1 MRQLM
6 SLQSPSYPSRM
17 AKRAAKK
24 GDGPWGDAIQYW
36 FREKNLRQSHVVE
49 GTGMSPNKAS
59 RAANGL
65 DVRMETL
72 RQFAEFFGVPLE
84 SVLVSPQRR
93 LGARRGTATARQ
105 GPIRCEAHDDTHAPT
120 GDPPTG
126 RPLVAG
132 GRSTTRQVAA
142 TSPEIGHQ
150 SDRRLR
156 EDAQTQERQRRQTF
170 GLTRAVITCDARLT
184 HSLFGFQRSVNQ
196 HRPRPDCGP
205 IFRPACSGLSRLPP
219 SWDESTQTPSR
230 RLKK

>member
-72 RQFAEFFGVPLE
+72 RQFAEFLASRWNPCSSHLSADWGHVEERQLLDKVQSDVKRMMTLTRPRAIPRQVDPWLLA
-84 SVLVSPQRR
+84 VARR
-93 LGARRGTATARQ
+93 LGK
-105 GPIRCEAHDDTHAPT
+105 
-120 GDPPTG
+120 
-126 RPLVAG
+126 
-132 GRSTTRQVAA
+132 
-142 TSPEIGHQ
+142 
-150 SDRRLR
+150 
-156 EDAQTQERQRRQTF
+156 
-170 GLTRAVITCDARLT
+170 
-184 HSLFGFQRSVNQ
+184 
-196 HRPRPDCGP
+196 
-205 IFRPACSGLSRLPP
+205 LPP
-219 SWDESTQTPSR
+219 RLQKSAIKVIADYEKTLKHKKDSGGKPSASPGR
-230 RLKK
+230 